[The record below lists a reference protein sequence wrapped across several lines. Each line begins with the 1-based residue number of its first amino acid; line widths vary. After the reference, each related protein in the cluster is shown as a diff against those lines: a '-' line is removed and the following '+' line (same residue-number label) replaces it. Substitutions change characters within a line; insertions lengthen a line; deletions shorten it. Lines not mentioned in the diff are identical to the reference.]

1 MIKKIALLF
10 IITGAGHGFSILA
23 LKFIAERGSATQLA
37 DIGEVESLIQFMIG
51 LIGFGMQTDA
61 IRNIALDQDWKQ
73 KLKSSQTARI
83 TLSIVLMLLSF
94 FSYSNEMYLCFI
106 VAPLLASNCDYALY
120 ARGFSITG
128 AIVAFSRVFVPL
140 LLGILFVYYWPQYI
154 LLSYLTS
161 TIAIYLITN
170 IFISFYLRIPVV
182 NAPSISSLKLYWQAF
197 PLGIIT
203 LCYFFFGLGLQL
215 FAQLFFTKE
224 ELVLSFLGLKFY
236 LIYRGALRV
245 ILQAFVSRMTD
256 VAVCLSID
264 QISIILGLS
273 FVGSVAIFPDTF
285 ISFFF
290 GIQYKEQQSFFIFL
304 ALSALVFS
312 ICVSLWASALLER
325 KDVIFMK
332 IAIAAVCVSIVLL
345 IVMNQ
350 FSKKI
355 EVITISL
362 LAGEI
367 FFTLAL
373 SLAFFNWSAIW
384 SRISFL
390 LVCSLALGIP
400 SAARIIFNE
409 SLVTY
414 LISFGVMGV
423 LILSLSYKKFVLPL
437 QTMN

>member
-23 LKFIAERGSATQLA
+23 LKFIAERGSATQVA

-61 IRNIALDQDWKQ
+61 IRNIALDHDWKK

-83 TLSIVLMLLSF
+83 TLSIVLIFLSL
-94 FSYSNEMYLCFI
+94 FSYSNGMYLCFLI
-106 VAPLLASNCDYALY
+106 APLLASNCDYALY

-128 AIVAFSRVFVPL
+128 SVVAFSRVFVPL
-140 LLGILFVYYWPQYI
+140 IVGILFVYYWPEYI
-154 LLSYLTS
+154 FISYLTS
-161 TIAIYLITN
+161 TVIIYLITT
-170 IFISFYLRIPVV
+170 IFISLYLKIPLI
-182 NAPSISSLKLYWQAF
+182 NAPALDSLKLYWQTL

-215 FAQLFFTKE
+215 FAQLFFSKE

-245 ILQAFVSRMTD
+245 MLQAFISRMTD
-256 VAVCLSID
+256 SKVCLSID
-264 QISIILGLS
+264 QISIIMGLS
-273 FVGSVAIFPDTF
+273 FLGSVAIFPDTF

-290 GIQYKEQQSFFIFL
+290 GDQYKEQQSFFIFL

-312 ICVSLWASALLER
+312 ICVSLWTSALLER
-325 KDVIFMK
+325 KDLIFMK

-345 IVMNQ
+345 VVMNQ
-350 FSKKI
+350 FSKEI
-355 EVITISL
+355 DVITISL
-362 LAGEI
+362 LAGEV
-367 FFTLAL
+367 FFTLAI
-373 SLAFFNWSAIW
+373 SLAFFNWSAIK

-400 SAARIIFNE
+400 FAARIIFNE

-414 LISFGVMGV
+414 LISFAVMGL